1 MDGIVCGAL
10 GLVNV
15 SCLASWLVQ
24 WQPLV
29 GERGVTPAVAYV
41 RQARTASGL
50 DAEPQLSWRR
60 VPDRKELLALRR
72 FASLFVL
79 TGASDTAMRVAI
91 AIGFVASVALFWGW
105 APSLACL
112 VFAAVWASISNVSAP
127 WTSLQFESMLV
138 ETNVAFGLGYA
149 FAWVA
154 PSAWVIML
162 RWLVVRLMVAAGAG
176 KLAGGDAAWRA
187 RTPEVSAMRWHYLT
201 QPLPNRLSRYFHR
214 LPLWWHQLET
224 RLTFV
229 FEGPLMLLALLP
241 QPLLRGAAFLGNLGF
256 QLAIALT
263 GNYGFLHSAVL
274 VMSLAIVTEA
284 GSTAVAPW
292 CDALSLRLAES
303 SQAAVASAAA
313 QTDGGSHFAV
323 ERAVAWLMPSWA
335 TALQTWWRL
344 WSGAGPG
351 TDAVTA
357 AATAAAAA
365 SATSPVFMYQLC
377 PVQHTS
383 LLSPARLLQHCTWE
397 ALRSQ
402 AAAIFTSAAALLH
415 AAAGKWPV
423 EAASTLLAISSVVA
437 ILLGMAL
444 WTAAWLAAWAVA
456 AAYIALSCV
465 PFAGNFEGLVDIA
478 EPLPLWDRLVS
489 WCSRFERWRAI
500 GSYNLFVGM
509 TRL

>member
-29 GERGVTPAVAYV
+29 GERGVTPAAAYV
-41 RQARTASGL
+41 KQARTASGL
-50 DAEPQLSWRR
+50 NAEPQLSWRR
-60 VPDRKELLALRR
+60 LPDRKELSALRR

-79 TGASDTAMRVAI
+79 TGASDAAMRT
-91 AIGFVASVALFWGW
+91 AIGIGFAASIALFMGW
-105 APSLACL
+105 APTLACL
-112 VFAAVWASISNVSAP
+112 VFGAVWASIANVSAP

-149 FAWVA
+149 FAWAA
-154 PSAWVIML
+154 PSAWVIMM
-162 RWLVVRLMVAAGAG
+162 RWLIVRLMVAAGAG

-201 QPLPNRLSRYFHR
+201 QPLPNRLSRFFHR
-214 LPLWWHQLET
+214 QPLWWHQLET
-224 RLTFV
+224 RLTFL
-229 FEGPLMLLALLP
+229 FEGPLMLLGLLP
-241 QPLLRGAAFLGNLGF
+241 QPLLRGGAFLGNLGF

-284 GSTAVAPW
+284 GSSAVAPW
-292 CDALSLRLAES
+292 CGAL
-303 SQAAVASAAA
+303 AAHTAAATGSASASASGTVT
-313 QTDGGSHFAV
+313 QSLIM
-323 ERAVAWLMPSWA
+323 RALDWLTPSWA
-335 TALQTWWRL
+335 TAVQSWWRL
-344 WSGAGPG
+344 A
-351 TDAVTA
+351 TA
-357 AATAAAAA
+357 TGWAADPAIAAAAA
-365 SATSPVFMYQLC
+365 SATSPIFMHQLC
-377 PVQHTS
+377 PVQHTA
-383 LLSPARLLQHCTWE
+383 LLSPARLLQYCSWG
-397 ALRSQ
+397 ALRSHF
-402 AAAIFTSAAALLH
+402 ASILTSAGALLH
-415 AAAGKWPV
+415 AASGTWPM
-423 EAASTLLAISSVVA
+423 EAAATLLAISSVIAV
-437 ILLGMAL
+437 ILGMAL
-444 WTAAWLAAWAVA
+444 WAASWVAGWTVA

-465 PFAGNFEGLVDIA
+465 PFAGNFEGLVDIS

-489 WCSRFERWRAI
+489 WCARVERWRAI